1 MSTIGD
7 SFRSESQSLYP
18 ISSQVQY
25 NGDSR
30 SQAVGLAAV
39 TAEFQA
45 RAASRMEGDFP
56 ENKERILL
64 KCNWKMTAGIAVGV
78 LVGLVV
84 LGLIVA
90 GVAASHGVVI
100 PVLGLMAAKI
110 SSGAL
115 AAAKVVT
122 GAFGWTG
129 ATATFASIIEA
140 IGMAGF
146 LLGVGGKIGGA
157 LLRSGEAESMDN
169 FFKESSKRVKYLE
182 EATRGE
188 GNPIS
193 EQELIKHI
201 EEGQSTVLA
210 SQAGRNFNGTY
221 RMTGLHYLQSPLR
234 SPLRFFGHFWASI
247 PEASLRSISDGK
259 QYKKY
264 NENIDRELFLKKNS
278 MESLSDQD
286 VNNLNNLNELRRTRI
301 EQYAKSNNNY
311 KKALS
316 LAPEALVYERNIS
329 RLQLLLK
336 MAVAPSQKVDR
347 NLPVKLFSYE
357 DLAPLTQ
364 QVQDE
369 INEQKK
375 AKMELLKKRINE
387 AVADQGGGLMKPRG
401 APLLTQPEEIA
412 PASQKLLKDGK
423 SFETIQEDIAQ
434 LATNGSL
441 SAEFQGQILEA
452 VGILLEGDRNVT
464 ISEVIKLEEAL
475 AGLLEKFKD
484 ENRGA
489 QEWQSRES
497 SIEYA
502 LKYTQECRLSRDKN
516 SLEAKS
522 LPTTLKKSEVGD
534 KMTLFKSSHLLL
546 RTLDVAI
553 AAIHMVPV
561 PGSAM
566 VSLGLTAAAVALE
579 NG

>member
-1 MSTIGD
+1 MNTIGD
-7 SFRSESQSLYP
+7 SFSRDPKLFDP
-18 ISSQVQY
+18 ISSQVR
-25 NGDSR
+25 GTRASM
-30 SQAVGLAAV
+30 SQGVGLAAV
-39 TAEFQA
+39 TAEVHA

-169 FFKESSKRVKYLE
+169 FFKESSKRVKDLE

-188 GNPIS
+188 GDPIS

-247 PEASLRSISDGK
+247 PEASLRSIADGK

-264 NENIDRELFLKKNS
+264 NENIDRELSLKQKS
-278 MESLSDQD
+278 MGIWSDHD
-286 VNNLNNLNELRRTRI
+286 VNNLNELRRTRI

-336 MAVAPSQKVDR
+336 MAKDSKGKTSR
-347 NLPVKLFSYE
+347 NSTVGLFLHT

-401 APLLTQPEEIA
+401 ASLLTQLEEIA
-412 PASQKLLKDGK
+412 LPSQKLSEDGK

-434 LATNGSL
+434 LAKDKSL

-464 ISEVIKLEEAL
+464 IREVIKLEEAL
-475 AGLLEKFKD
+475 AGLLDKFQN
-484 ENRGA
+484 ENKEA
-489 QEWQSRES
+489 NEWQSRES

-502 LKYTQECRLSRDKN
+502 LKYTQKCRLSRDKS
-516 SLEAKS
+516 SLEAQP
-522 LPTTLKKSEVGD
+522 LPTTLEKSKVGD
-534 KMTLFKSSHLLL
+534 RMTLFKSSHLLL

-566 VSLGLTAAAVALE
+566 VSLGLTGAAVALE
-579 NG
+579 NR